1 MVDSRALSD
10 GLFFVEI
17 CCDRG
22 VFSGTEVTGSRES
35 RGVRWGGRWQEG
47 RPAGGKG
54 AQRGKKVRGGGGRGR
69 AASLSKARVPRQAS
83 ASPVSS
89 PLCVTGA

>member
-35 RGVRWGGRWQEG
+35 RGVGWGSRWQEG
-47 RPAGGKG
+47 RPVG
-54 AQRGKKVRGGGGRGR
+54 GKKVRGGGSRGCP
-69 AASLSKARVPRQAS
+69 ASLSKARVPRQAS